1 MAFIRKG
8 RPFYRLINPKLLMKM
23 LLRPAPAADPHV
35 ASVLAAANDH
45 DKEWL
50 KNRRVFRL

>member
-1 MAFIRKG
+1 MAFIRTG